1 MVPND
6 THYSSTRLHYLH
18 LFLNPPTGS
27 PYLQYTFDGG
37 SNNNRPLSV
46 QRLTITT
53 SLFIRLITSK
63 RPRRYRMMH
72 TTSHTPNLGETI
84 IFPADSVQH
93 QMTILILVTHM
104 LLSIPVLPSPV
115 LSWRTVRNPTSHHQT
130 INIILATLPSSGTIP
145 YGSHPVPFR
154 HLVHKSLGCYY
165 ITIRIP

>member
-6 THYSSTRLHYLH
+6 THYSSTRLHYPH

-27 PYLQYTFDGG
+27 PYLQYTFDSG

-53 SLFIRLITSK
+53 SLFISLITSK
-63 RPRRYRMMH
+63 RPRRYRMMYN
-72 TTSHTPNLGETI
+72 TSHTPNLGETI
-84 IFPADSVQH
+84 TFPTDSEQH

-115 LSWRTVRNPTSHHQT
+115 LSWRTVRNPTSHRQT

-145 YGSHPVPFR
+145 YGSYPTPFR
-154 HLVHKSLGCYY
+154 HLVHQSLGCYY